1 MELIHIVRT
10 RHVQSINN
18 VHRLN
23 MGVKSKKLSG
33 LLKSKRVA
41 RTRANFDC
49 RLLGCSKDGGANRD
63 RTGDLLVANQTLSQL
78 SYGPVRFVVL
88 QTLVGLAGVAPATSP
103 LSGVRS
109 N

>member
-23 MGVKSKKLSG
+23 MGVKSK
-33 LLKSKRVA
+33 
-41 RTRANFDC
+41 NFWIV
-49 RLLGCSKDGGANRD
+49 KE
-63 RTGDLLVANQTLSQL
+63 QTLSQL
-78 SYGPVRFVVL
+78 SYGPVPRRL

>member
-33 LLKSKRVA
+33 LLKSKRAAWA
-41 RTRANFDC
+41 RMK
-49 RLLGCSKDGGANRD
+49 LL
-63 RTGDLLVANQTLSQL
+63 
-78 SYGPVRFVVL
+78 FVVRGSKLVEPIGIEPMTSCL
-88 QTLVGLAGVAPATSP
+88 QSRRSP
-103 LSGVRS
+103 S
-109 N
+109 